1 MNAKEQWVN
10 NAMESLDGGGRAVLD
25 PFVREKILQGID
37 KAEPGQDIVKTGLS
51 WKIAAVILLL
61 ISLNVFTMV
70 NYGRS
75 SGNTGSTAR
84 SVAMEYFSFIDH
96 YNL

>member
-1 MNAKEQWVN
+1 
-10 NAMESLDGGGRAVLD
+10 MESLDGAGRAVLN
-25 PFVREKILQGID
+25 PFIKEKILSGL
-37 KAEPGQDIVKTGLS
+37 AEPVQKQDTLKFSLS

-61 ISLNVFTMV
+61 ISLNVFIMV